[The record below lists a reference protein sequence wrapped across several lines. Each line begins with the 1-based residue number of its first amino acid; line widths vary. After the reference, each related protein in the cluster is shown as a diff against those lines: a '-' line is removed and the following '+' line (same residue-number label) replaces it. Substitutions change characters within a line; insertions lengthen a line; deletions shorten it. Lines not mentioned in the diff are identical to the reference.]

1 MDQEETVTIQ
11 PLTGITVVDVSNFIL
26 GPLAGSMLGDLGA
39 DVIKVE
45 RPGGDLMRHLVTAA
59 GIDVSL
65 PDGGSCTVE
74 MMNRNKRSIVID
86 FSTPQGKALLLAL
99 VQDTDVFIENFRPG
113 VLDRLGL
120 GYDDLLKINPRLI
133 YAGASGHGRRGP
145 EAGRPAFDSTGQA
158 RSGVMWASGSDGDPP
173 NWSSLSFSDVMGG
186 NMLAYRIVAAI
197 TARARTGVGQRVD
210 VAHMLTS
217 MWLASWAIGTCAF
230 HGLDEWPRND
240 RRKAGDP
247 LFNLYECG
255 DGEWITLGS
264 ISYDRDWPDLCKVL
278 EAPALLADPRFQ
290 TQDAV
295 RKHAAELIVLLDH
308 RFALRPRA
316 EWEERLRAKPNLVFD
331 RVQRI
336 GDLPT
341 DPAVLANGYLVDV
354 EHPRYGTVKMPSY
367 PVTFKKTPAT
377 IRRVAPEVGQHTA
390 EILKERLAYTDGQI
404 ADLVSQG
411 VIG

>member
-158 RSGVMWASGSDGDPP
+158 RSGVMWGQWLRRRPPQLEQSLLLGCDGREHAG
-173 NWSSLSFSDVMGG
+173 LS
-186 NMLAYRIVAAI
+186 
-197 TARARTGVGQRVD
+197 
-210 VAHMLTS
+210 H
-217 MWLASWAIGTCAF
+217 
-230 HGLDEWPRND
+230 
-240 RRKAGDP
+240 
-247 LFNLYECG
+247 CG
-255 DGEWITLGS
+255 RH
-264 ISYDRDWPDLCKVL
+264 Y
-278 EAPALLADPRFQ
+278 
-290 TQDAV
+290 
-295 RKHAAELIVLLDH
+295 
-308 RFALRPRA
+308 RPRA
-316 EWEERLRAKPNLVFD
+316 HRR
-331 RVQRI
+331 
-336 GDLPT
+336 GPT
-341 DPAVLANGYLVDV
+341 GGRGA
-354 EHPRYGTVKMPSY
+354 H
-367 PVTFKKTPAT
+367 
-377 IRRVAPEVGQHTA
+377 
-390 EILKERLAYTDGQI
+390 
-404 ADLVSQG
+404 ADLHVAG
-411 VIG
+411 LLGHRHLRLPRP